1 MVYTLGTIAGG
12 SCETTSHDEL
22 EVIGKE
28 LECCG
33 KGKGEKRKWG
43 ALEVKKPWMSD
54 SIN

>member
-22 EVIGKE
+22 EGGIIVEE

-33 KGKGEKRKWG
+33 KEKKRNG
-43 ALEVKKPWMSD
+43 ALKIKKSD